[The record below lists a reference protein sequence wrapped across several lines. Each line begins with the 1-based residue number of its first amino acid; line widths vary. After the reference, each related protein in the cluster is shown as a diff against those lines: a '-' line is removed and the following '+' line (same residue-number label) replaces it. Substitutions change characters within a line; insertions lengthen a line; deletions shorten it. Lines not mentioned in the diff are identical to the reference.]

1 MSKSKVKSENIA
13 VRDRLTIE
21 IIDKKT
27 GKVVSKDETEKSLG
41 DGGSNILINF
51 IAGKYPDADLFKDW
65 KYVYLFDSGRNKIK
79 YLTGTWGTVG
89 SGANYNYC
97 VLTATDDSSD
107 AYTTVYQGLY
117 HRTDATVLGQMNI
130 WQQQTKTKGADQI
143 LRVTWEVRVPYSPY
157 P

>member
-1 MSKSKVKSENIA
+1 MFRNKPKAENINIK
-13 VRDRLTIE
+13 DRLTIE

-27 GKVVSKDETEKSLG
+27 GKVVSRETTERSLG

-51 IAGKYPDADLFKDW
+51 IAGKYPDADQFKDW
-65 KYVYLFDSGRNKIK
+65 KYVYLFDSGKNLIK

-97 VLTATDDSSD
+97 VLTAIDDSSD
-107 AYTTVYQGLY
+107 AYTTVYQGLSQFIVEP
-117 HRTDATVLGQMNI
+117 RLGVMSI
-130 WQQQTKTKGADQI
+130 WQQQTKTKGSDQI
-143 LRVTWEVRVPYSPY
+143 LRVTWEVRVPYTPY

>member
-1 MSKSKVKSENIA
+1 MSKNRSSTIKTE
-13 VRDRLTIE
+13 DLLTIE
-21 IIDKKT
+21 VIDKKT
-27 GKVVSKDETEKSLG
+27 GKVISKETTRKSLG

-51 IAGKYPDADLFKDW
+51 IAGKLTDADLFKDW
-65 KYVYLFDSGRNKIK
+65 KYVYLFDGSKNLIK
-79 YLTGTWGTVG
+79 YLTGAWGTVG

-107 AYTTVYQGLY
+107 AYTVVYEGLY
-117 HRTDATVLGQMNI
+117 HRTDGTVLGQMNV

-143 LRVTWEVRVPYSPY
+143 LRVTWEVRVPYTPY

>member
-1 MSKSKVKSENIA
+1 MSKSRLSSVKVEDA
-13 VRDRLTIE
+13 LTIE

-27 GKVVSKDETEKSLG
+27 GKVVSRETTKRSLG
-41 DGGSNILINF
+41 GAGSYILINF
-51 IAGKYPDADLFKDW
+51 IAGKFTDANSVKDW
-65 KYVYLFDSGRNKIK
+65 KYVYLFDGSKNLIK

-107 AYTTVYQGLY
+107 AYTVVYEGLY
-117 HRTDATVLGQMNI
+117 HKTDGTVLGQMSI
-130 WQQQTKTKGADQI
+130 WQQQTKTKAADQI
-143 LRVTWEVRVPYSPY
+143 LRITWEVRVPFTPV